1 MPEENINV
9 DSSFAGDSQNLFERV
24 VCAEYL
30 LAKGHLM
37 SDLEQF
43 PPQIAKNLVAEAHR
57 FAIRKLSNLG
67 LIERYQFGLSF
78 SFN

>member
-9 DSSFAGDSQNLFERV
+9 DSSFAGDSQSLFERV

-30 LAKGHLM
+30 LAKGYLM

-43 PPQIAKNLVAEAHR
+43 PL
-57 FAIRKLSNLG
+57 KL
-67 LIERYQFGLSF
+67 QKTW
-78 SFN
+78 